1 MKPASLKSLLW
12 TLGLSIVFAVIIAA
26 CATASNSRRDT
37 NQPAEEQKGI
47 RLFERRF

>member
-1 MKPASLKSLLW
+1 MKPSLLLSSLW
-12 TLGLSIVFAVIIAA
+12 TLGLSIVFALIVVA
-26 CATASNSRRDT
+26 CATASNGRRET